1 MEEEKKIEILFPEF
15 CNLAGDSS
23 NMRYLRKCMPKAEF
37 IETSFDEEMTF
48 TKANVDLIYLGPM
61 TESRQEKVIEKL
73 KPYTDTIKQKIK
85 ENVTFLFT
93 GNALEIMGKYIEN
106 EDGSRIEGLGI
117 FDIYSKRDML
127 NRHNS
132 LFKGL
137 FEDIEIVGF
146 KSQFSMSYGN
156 NENCYFAKVEHGIGM
171 NPKSQLEGIYDHH
184 FIGTYVIGPILIL
197 NPLFTKRVIEMMG
210 VDTPYLAFAQET
222 MDAYKQ
228 RLKEIH

>member
-48 TKANVDLIYLGPM
+48 TKENVDLIYLGPM